1 MVVFTLRVTE
11 EPLDAMVDVGKS
23 VVIVGELPFSK
34 KSAVPDPSP
43 SAGVEYVCPVTLPS
57 FPAQFASLHNLP
69 SPSESINP
77 ASSTSLHPSPS
88 ESISSLLGI
97 PSPSVSR
104 SFPPSSTSKIP
115 SLSSSKSTLFFIP
128 SLSGSEDTV
137 SWAGLEYAAPGEH
150 TYALGVAFSL

>member
-11 EPLDAMVDVGKS
+11 DPLDAMVDVGKS

-57 FPAQFASLHNLP
+57 FPAQFASLHSLP
-69 SPSESINP
+69 SPSESTNP

-104 SFPPSSTSKIP
+104 SFPPRLRLRYRRCRHLSRRC
-115 SLSSSKSTLFFIP
+115 SLSRRYQ
-128 SLSGSEDTV
+128 
-137 SWAGLEYAAPGEH
+137 GLRIQ
-150 TYALGVAFSL
+150 